1 MKDQHNSSQAPAIH
15 QVGDRVWLEGTHLR
29 TQQLKAKLDAKR
41 FGPFAISAKL
51 GPITYRLD
59 IPKTWKNARIH
70 PVFHS
75 SLLTPYVEMLEHG
88 PSHTQPPP
96 VIVQEGDEGDDAYKI
111 EQVLNARPTRNR
123 CGWEY
128 LVKWLGY
135 GDVENMWL
143 KRSDMTTSAEAVGEY
158 HAAHPNAPQPLDL
171 DAWLGRNNAHPG
183 VDAP

>member
-1 MKDQHNSSQAPAIH
+1 M
-15 QVGDRVWLEGTHLR
+15 
-29 TQQLKAKLDAKR
+29 
-41 FGPFAISAKL
+41 
-51 GPITYRLD
+51 YRLG
-59 IPKTWKNARIH
+59 IPKTWRNARIH

-75 SLLTPYVEMLEHG
+75 SLLTPYVETPEHG

-96 VIVQEGDEGDDAYKI
+96 VVTQEGDEGSNTYEV

-123 CGWEY
+123 RGWKY

-143 KRSDMTTSAEAVGEY
+143 KRSDMTTSAEAVGKY
-158 HAAHPNAPQPLDL
+158 HAAHSTAPHPSDL
-171 DAWLGRNNAHPG
+171 KTWLEQHNAHPG